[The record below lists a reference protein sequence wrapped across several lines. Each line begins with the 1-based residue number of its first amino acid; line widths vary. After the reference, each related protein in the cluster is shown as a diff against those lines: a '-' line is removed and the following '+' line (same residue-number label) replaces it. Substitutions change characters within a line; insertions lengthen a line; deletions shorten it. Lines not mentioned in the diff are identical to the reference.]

1 MYLFFVMEYQSKEA
15 ECQPNVG
22 TDYLCAPSPTLHL
35 EWEELPPS
43 CRVPRPWGPSG
54 LRAD

>member
-43 CRVPRPWGPSG
+43 CRVPRP
-54 LRAD
+54 